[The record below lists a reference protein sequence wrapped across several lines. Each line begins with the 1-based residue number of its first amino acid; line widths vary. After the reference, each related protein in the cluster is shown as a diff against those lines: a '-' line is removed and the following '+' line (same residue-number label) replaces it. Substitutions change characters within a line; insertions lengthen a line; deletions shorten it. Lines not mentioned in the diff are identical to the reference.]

1 MEERKLKRGRKKE
14 GPFAILNPNAAGI
27 DVGAES
33 LYVAVPE
40 DRDDR
45 NVRRFGTFTR
55 DLIELR
61 EWLLKCRISD
71 VVMESTG
78 VYWQVLFDILE
89 KAGIKVFIANAR
101 EAKNLPGRKT
111 DVKDCKWLQ
120 QLHMY
125 GLLKN
130 SFIPPNDVRALRVY
144 YRQRDVLIKK
154 SAESIQHMQKALIQ
168 MNVLLNTVLS
178 DITTKTGMMII
189 SSILSG
195 ERDPKKMAGL
205 RDQNCHKTEHQIELA
220 LEGNYEEEH
229 LFSLKLAR
237 ESYNHYQNQIAQ
249 CENRIA
255 TYLGSFEKCKDKQIA
270 PIVKK
275 NEEKNLCPST
285 LRNTENIY

>member
-1 MEERKLKRGRKKE
+1 LEVYIITVTCRPASNIITMEERKLKRGRKKE

-154 SAESIQHMQKALIQ
+154 SAESI
-168 MNVLLNTVLS
+168 LLPAT
-178 DITTKTGMMII
+178 
-189 SSILSG
+189 
-195 ERDPKKMAGL
+195 
-205 RDQNCHKTEHQIELA
+205 LA
-220 LEGNYEEEH
+220 E
-229 LFSLKLAR
+229 
-237 ESYNHYQNQIAQ
+237 QPPP
-249 CENRIA
+249 
-255 TYLGSFEKCKDKQIA
+255 T
-270 PIVKK
+270 
-275 NEEKNLCPST
+275 
-285 LRNTENIY
+285 